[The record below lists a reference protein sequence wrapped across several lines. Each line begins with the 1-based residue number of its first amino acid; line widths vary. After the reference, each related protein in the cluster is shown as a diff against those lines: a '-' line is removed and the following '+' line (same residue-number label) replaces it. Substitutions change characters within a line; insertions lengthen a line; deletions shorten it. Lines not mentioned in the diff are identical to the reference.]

1 MLEKEKIDKSKLR
14 NVPGWKNAPV
24 PTCMGG
30 DYRALTFCCKP
41 GYSLTFGFKCLRD
54 KSLKEV
60 GITPEEFVKIKEE
73 FSKKN
78 NWDSDIVCFGSIS
91 YCCMRA
97 GGCERR
103 DPALLLRYKDIPLDK
118 VMETYFTRKKELSQ
132 IIIEHITNPEA
143 KEKIKRI
150 IKELQDVEL

>member
-1 MLEKEKIDKSKLR
+1 MLDEEKIDKSKLR

-24 PTCMGG
+24 PICMGG

-54 KSLKEV
+54 ETLKEV
-60 GITPEEFVKIKEE
+60 GITAEEFVKIKEN
-73 FSKKN
+73 FSKEN
-78 NWDSDIVCFGSIS
+78 NWESDIVCFGSIS

-103 DPALLLRYKDIPLDK
+103 DPALLFRYPNLSWDE
-118 VMETYFTRKKELSQ
+118 VMKIYFKKKKELSN
-132 IIIEHITNPEA
+132 IILERINNPRVR
-143 KEKIKRI
+143 EKINK
-150 IKELQDVEL
+150 IKVELEELE